1 MLELCVF
8 SLAETLVR
16 RGWITNHHLIA
27 YSVSNVSAKNYQNR
41 SITYKNDNS
50 KVAEVKQQMS
60 QKMVLRRSM
69 KNAQW
74 HQGVDYG
81 VVLRQ
86 VVLVLLHC
94 FSSHWS

>member
-16 RGWITNHHLIA
+16 RGWITINEASSL
-27 YSVSNVSAKNYQNR
+27 SNISAKNYQNR

-74 HQGVDYG
+74 HQGVDYD

-94 FSSHWS
+94 FSCHWS